1 MSLLRKDFRASL
13 FHLEVRAPSL
23 SLSLSLDGK
32 DEEEEAL
39 FFFFVCASF
48 FRSAFYA
55 GAFVC
60 GELFCVDELEK
71 KIVFRSLSS
80 VFSLSRAFFWLTCD
94 VFRFTQNFCR
104 RALTKNTSLHTPEGL
119 KSANA
124 LSTAQVQ
131 I

>member
-1 MSLLRKDFRASL
+1 MSGHR
-13 FHLEVRAPSL
+13 L
-23 SLSLSLDGK
+23 SISRSLDGK
-32 DEEEEAL
+32 GKREEEEAL
-39 FFFFVCASF
+39 FFFFVCVSF
-48 FRSAFYA
+48 FRSVFYA

-80 VFSLSRAFFWLTCD
+80 VFSLSRAFFYLSALTC
-94 VFRFTQNFCR
+94 FTSYKIFCR
-104 RALTKNTSLHTPEGL
+104 RALKTKNTSLHPPEGL